1 MGWEACS
8 CLWERSQRVCC
19 LLGLLCFV
27 AGITVVALHYFSLDL
42 LKTFFD
48 LHEDKAEEH
57 QEMTEV
63 YVNAHFMN
71 NGQCLSQPSKLNPNS
86 I

>member
-1 MGWEACS
+1 M
-8 CLWERSQRVCC
+8 
-19 LLGLLCFV
+19 
-27 AGITVVALHYFSLDL
+27 AGSTVVALHYVNLDL

-48 LHEDKAEEH
+48 LHEDKVEEY

-63 YVNAHFMN
+63 FVNPHFVN
-71 NGQCLSQPSKLNPNS
+71 KGLPSPQPSKLNPNG